1 MAFSGTLQKCKAC
14 DKVVHFIEMLTA
26 DGVPYHKTCFKCSHC
41 NGLLAMSSYSSME
54 GVLYCKPHF
63 EQLFKETGSYTKKL
77 QSYSDSQQA
86 LSIFLRYPREMCSMS
101 QNCVPTGKGDGGG
114 KILPQVVLQMCART
128 LQADPLVLRCPRRV
142 RLLQAT
148 LCPALQREGQL
159 HPPHQDRFPSSDDHK
174 LDQWDLLELK
184 FGQLI
189 GEDPKLTIA
198 KIRGRKLNP
207 DASYLEIEKLFYE
220 KGGKSRDIEEVP
232 FDVSEEGK
240 SSKSMNGLNLV
251 RPVPKKGAKFEV
263 DTRPLETLVKKPS
276 LPVRKPIDSNRGSL
290 PNVNLRKAAALNEND
305 TGLQNSLELR
315 VKPNLSLKVETEV
328 KKPSRLV
335 RKAVDSNKSS
345 LPNVILRKP
354 TVFSEDDMELQDSSK
369 LRIKPNLSL
378 KMGNKNMNDKFSDI
392 TLLKKP
398 EPMSGNSSLD
408 KKQEPSADAKA
419 KVGDDVEE
427 SSQRTASGHTPT
439 MISKVNRL
447 EGVNLSAEK
456 TTTAQ
461 SNYAESVETGNAS
474 LSSDSG
480 LEDYSITGLQPLE
493 QSETEKT
500 GASEENLVD
509 SHIKFSTEA
518 ALQGKPKKENEDND
532 WKRVEDLVK
541 AEEREEVE
549 LISASIRGFIVS
561 FGSLIGFLPYRNLA
575 SRWKFL
581 AFESWLRRKG
591 LDPFK
596 YKPNLGIIGNYE
608 TENNTSLDS
617 NLDQEIDQKIDVDIS
632 PDMELEDLLR
642 FYGQEKLQF
651 LSFYVGQ
658 KIKVN
663 VVLADR
669 KSRKLIF
676 SMKAKEKEEIVEK
689 KRNLMAKLS
698 IGDVVKCCINKI
710 TYFGIFVE
718 VEGVPA
724 LIHQTEV
731 SWDATLDPAV
741 YYKVGQIVEAKVQQ
755 LDFSLD
761 RIFLSL
767 KGITPDPLI
776 GALEAVIGDHDS
788 LDGRFEAAEADT
800 ERESKLSVP
809 ASNIISTVCS
819 RLDSL
824 PHIHILLQRHL
835 LTPQSEPPS
844 SQSPIPLSPIAFQN
858 LLSTWAEMES
868 LIKELQQFEGIQSV
882 SKGRFFLSPGLA
894 PTFQVYMASMFENE
908 YKLLARSG
916 NKVQELLIVNLTR
929 TSITVACP
937 CDPRVLY
944 SVACYGL
951 NI

>member
-1 MAFSGTLQKCKAC
+1 MAGLA
-14 DKVVHFIEMLTA
+14 LTA
-26 DGVPYHKTCFKCSHC
+26 TNKPFNIQFFLPSSPLTTKRRFINVSFPRKSRKFRV
-41 NGLLAMSSYSSME
+41 LA
-54 GVLYCKPHF
+54 
-63 EQLFKETGSYTKKL
+63 
-77 QSYSDSQQA
+77 
-86 LSIFLRYPREMCSMS
+86 
-101 QNCVPTGKGDGGG
+101 
-114 KILPQVVLQMCART
+114 
-128 LQADPLVLRCPRRV
+128 
-142 RLLQAT
+142 
-148 LCPALQREGQL
+148 
-159 HPPHQDRFPSSDDHK
+159 SSDDLK

-189 GEDPKLTIA
+189 GEDPKLTVA

-220 KGGKSRDIEEVP
+220 KGGKSREIEEVP
-232 FDVSEEGK
+232 FDVSDEGK
-240 SSKSMNGLNLV
+240 SSNSMNGLNLV
-251 RPVPKKGAKFEV
+251 RPVPKKGIKFDV
-263 DTRPLETLVKKPS
+263 DARPLETVVKKPG

-290 PNVNLRKAAALNEND
+290 PNVNFRKPAAFSEND
-305 TGLQNSLELR
+305 IGLQNSLELR
-315 VKPNLSLKVETEV
+315 VKPKLSLKVETGV
-328 KKPSRLV
+328 KKPSQPV
-335 RKAVDSNKSS
+335 RKPVDSNKSS

-354 TVFSEDDMELQDSSK
+354 TTFSEDDMELPNSSK
-369 LRIKPNLSL
+369 LKIKPNLSL
-378 KMGNKNMNDKFSDI
+378 KIGNKNMNDKFSDI

-398 EPMSGNSSLD
+398 DPMSGNSSLD
-408 KKQEPSADAKA
+408 KKQEPSADVKA
-419 KVGDDVEE
+419 KVSYDVEE
-427 SSQRTASGHTPT
+427 SSQRTVSVFTEPT
-439 MISKVNRL
+439 NDVMLINRPTQIDLCSNINEQQESSVVGKGSHSDGDFKVNRL

-456 TTTAQ
+456 INTAR
-461 SNYAESVETGNAS
+461 SNYAESMETGNAS
-474 LSSDSG
+474 LSRDSG
-480 LEDYSITGLQPLE
+480 LKDYSITGLQPPE
-493 QSETEKT
+493 QSEKGKR
-500 GASEENLVD
+500 GASEEKLVD

-518 ALQGKPKKENEDND
+518 ALQGKPKRLDQSVKATSNFSREEMDFVNRETYGAAIGLENVLATSPIKEDEHDD
-532 WKRVEDLVK
+532 WKRVDDLVK
-541 AEEREEVE
+541 TGEREEVE
-549 LISASIRGFIVS
+549 LISASTRGFIVS

-575 SRWKFL
+575 SRWKLL

-596 YKPNLGIIGNYE
+596 YKPNLGIIGNSE
-608 TENNTSLDS
+608 TANNASLDS
-617 NLDQEIDQKIDVDIS
+617 SLDQEIDQKIDVNIS

-642 FYGQEKLQF
+642 IYDQEKLQF

-676 SMKAKEKEEIVEK
+676 SVKAKEKEEIIEK

-741 YYKVGQIVEAKVQQ
+741 YYKVGQIVEAKVHQ

-788 LDGRFEAAEADT
+788 LDGRFEATEADT
-800 ERESKLSVP
+800 E
-809 ASNIISTVCS
+809 
-819 RLDSL
+819 
-824 PHIHILLQRHL
+824 
-835 LTPQSEPPS
+835 
-844 SQSPIPLSPIAFQN
+844 
-858 LLSTWAEMES
+858 WAEMES
-868 LIKELQQFEGIQSV
+868 LIEELQQFEGIQSV

-916 NKVQELLIVNLTR
+916 NKAQEVMVQTSLGKEEMKSAILTC
-929 TSITVACP
+929 TN
-937 CDPRVLY
+937 RVK
-944 SVACYGL
+944 
-951 NI
+951 